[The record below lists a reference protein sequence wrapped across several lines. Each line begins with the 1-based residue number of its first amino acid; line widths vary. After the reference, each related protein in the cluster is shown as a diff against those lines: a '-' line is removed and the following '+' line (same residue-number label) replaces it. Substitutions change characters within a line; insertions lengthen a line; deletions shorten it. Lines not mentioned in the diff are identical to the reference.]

1 MNYALAFIWVAGIL
15 SLGIAGYLWN
25 DLKKKSSGTPK
36 MREIA
41 QAIQI
46 GANAYMKRQYK
57 TIGILAVLFALVIF
71 GVYYLLGKQFLGTV
85 TSVSFV
91 FGALCSAVAGILGML
106 ISVRA
111 NVRSADGAQRSLND
125 AFQPAVRGGAVTG
138 LLIVSLSL
146 LGIAAL
152 YSILRMWVDLS
163 DVPHMLVGYGFGAS
177 FVALF
182 AQLGGGIYTKGAD
195 VGADLVGKIEKNIPE
210 DDPRNPAVIADLV
223 GDNVGDCA
231 GRGADLFESLAAENI
246 AAMIIGVA
254 LIPAFGVNGILYPL
268 VVMAAGLLA
277 SAIGVFVVK
286 VKENGS
292 PLWAMLKG
300 YLLSTAII
308 TVALYFITTKMLGS
322 ILFFYASLVGIV
334 TSILIVGLTMYY
346 TESMFRPVKSIAK
359 ACQTG
364 HATNIIRGF
373 AMALECTAMPVIVL
387 SAALIVS
394 YLFGKWTDLPN
405 GGIYGTA
412 VATMGMLA
420 SAAYIL
426 IMDNFGPISDNA
438 GGIAEFSGAPEKVRR
453 RTDILDSVGNTTKAL
468 TKGYAIGSAALA
480 AFLLFTAYIDEVVR
494 YTGEWGAFIN
504 LAKIEVFVGALLGAM
519 TVLLFASFA
528 IRAVSDTAHEV
539 VMEVRRQ
546 FKSIKGLMEGKV
558 KPDYAKCVDICTKS
572 ALREMMLPGIMVV
585 VMTVGVGLILR
596 AEAAGAF
603 LISATISGILLA
615 LVLNTGGGAWDNT
628 KKHLE
633 AGGMKG
639 TAVHQAAVTGDT
651 VGDPFKDTAGPSLH
665 VLIKLLGTL
674 TLVLVPLF
682 V

>member
-1 MNYALAFIWVAGIL
+1 MYELAFVWSAGIL
-15 SLGIAGYLWN
+15 ALAIAAYLWF
-25 DLKKKSSGTPK
+25 DLNKMPAGTPK
-36 MREIA
+36 MKEIA
-41 QAIQI
+41 QAIVL
-46 GANAYMKRQYK
+46 GANAYMRRQYT
-57 TIGILAVLFALVIF
+57 TITVLTVIFAIIIF
-71 GVYYLLGKQFLGTV
+71 GVYFFLGKEFLGGV
-85 TSVSFV
+85 TALSFV
-91 FGALCSAVAGILGML
+91 FGALCSAVAGVLGMFV
-106 ISVRA
+106 SVRA
-111 NVRSADGAQRSLND
+111 NVRSADGAQRSLNE

-146 LGIAAL
+146 LGIASL
-152 YSILRMWVDLS
+152 YSVLGFFMGIEEI
-163 DVPHMLVGYGFGAS
+163 PHFLVGFGFGAS

-182 AQLGGGIYTKGAD
+182 AQLGGGIYTKAAD

-231 GRGADLFESLAAENI
+231 GRGADIFESLAAENI

-254 LIPAFGVNGILYPL
+254 LIPAFGVSGILYPL

-277 SAIGVFVVK
+277 SAVSVFVVK

-292 PLWAMLKG
+292 PLWALIKG
-300 YLLSTAII
+300 YLLSAGII
-308 TVALYFITTKMLGS
+308 TVALYFITTWMLKD
-322 ILFFYASLVGIV
+322 ILFFYASLVGMA
-334 TSILIVGLTMYY
+334 TSLFIVGLTMYY
-346 TESMFRPVKSIAK
+346 TESVFRPVKSIAK

-387 SAALIVS
+387 SVALISS
-394 YLFGKWTDLPN
+394 YLIGQATGIDN

-412 VATMGMLA
+412 VATIGML
-420 SAAYIL
+420 STAAYIL

-438 GGIAEFSGAPEKVRR
+438 GGIAEFSASSDKVRK
-453 RTDILDSVGNTTKAL
+453 RTDVLDFVGNTTKAL

-480 AFLLFTAYIDEVVR
+480 AFLLFTAYVDEVVR
-494 YTGEWGAFIN
+494 HVGDWGAFIN

-519 TVLLFASFA
+519 VVFLFASFA
-528 IRAVSDTAHEV
+528 IRAVSDAAHEV

-546 FKSIKGLMEGKV
+546 FKSIKGLMEGKA
-558 KPDYAKCVDICTKS
+558 KPDYARCVDICTKS
-572 ALREMMLPGIMVV
+572 ALREMILPGLMVV

-603 LISATISGILLA
+603 LISATISGILMA

-633 AGGMKG
+633 ASGMKG
-639 TAVHQAAVTGDT
+639 TPIHQAAVTGDT

-674 TLVLVPLF
+674 MLVLVPLF